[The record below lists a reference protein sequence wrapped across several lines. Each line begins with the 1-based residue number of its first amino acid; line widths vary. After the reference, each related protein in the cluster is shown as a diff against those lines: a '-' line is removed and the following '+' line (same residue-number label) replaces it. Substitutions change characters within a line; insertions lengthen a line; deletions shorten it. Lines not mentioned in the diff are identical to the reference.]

1 MESQGSEVSLHLL
14 DVVLTEKLQI
24 FGINHKNGLVEC
36 LILYNVVNLSQNIIF
51 MKVTLLAIG
60 NTQAKYLQE
69 GIELYSKRL
78 GHYIPFEFKML
89 PDVKTTKALTAEK
102 QKEMEGEM
110 FLSVIQQGDWVTLL
124 DERGKEFTSRE
135 FAAYIDK
142 KMITIPKNLFFII
155 GGPYG
160 FSKAMYNRANEKLS
174 LSKMTF
180 SHEMIRLFF
189 IEQIYRA
196 MTILKG
202 EPYHHD

>member
-1 MESQGSEVSLHLL
+1 
-14 DVVLTEKLQI
+14 
-24 FGINHKNGLVEC
+24 
-36 LILYNVVNLSQNIIF
+36 
-51 MKVTLLAIG
+51 MKITLLAIG
-60 NTQAKYLQE
+60 KTNAKYLQE
-69 GIELYSKRL
+69 GIKQYTKRL
-78 GHYIPFEFKML
+78 GHYIPFELKIL
-89 PDVKTTKALTAEK
+89 PDVKTTKSLTTDK
-102 QKEMEGEM
+102 QKEMEGQM
-110 FLSVIQQGDWVTLL
+110 FLATIGQGDWVTLL

-135 FAAYIDK
+135 FANYIDK
-142 KMITIPKNLFFII
+142 KMVTLPKNLIFII

-160 FSKAMYNRANEKLS
+160 FSQEMYDRANEKLS

>member
-1 MESQGSEVSLHLL
+1 
-14 DVVLTEKLQI
+14 
-24 FGINHKNGLVEC
+24 
-36 LILYNVVNLSQNIIF
+36 
-51 MKVTLLAIG
+51 MKITLLAIG
-60 NTQAKYLQE
+60 KTNAKYLQE
-69 GIELYSKRL
+69 GIEQYTKRL
-78 GHYIPFEFKML
+78 SHYIPFELKIL
-89 PDVKTTKALTAEK
+89 PDVKTTKALTTDK

-110 FLSVIQQGDWVTLL
+110 FMSAIQQGDWVTLL
-124 DERGKEFTSRE
+124 DERGKEFTSRD

-142 KMITIPKNLFFII
+142 KMITIPKNLIFII

-160 FSKAMYNRANEKLS
+160 FSKAMYERANEKLS

-189 IEQIYRA
+189 VEQIYRA